1 MSQTIKP
8 EPCGYYG
15 DSAHACK
22 CSMGEI
28 QRYRQRLSGPL
39 LDRIDMTLEVA
50 RLPVEKLV
58 REEKPRVEGQGPRAE
73 AGAKARA
80 AGAPAEPRPTG
91 APSLGPEHL
100 ALGPLEAE
108 AVAQLVID
116 GRETSHAIKTRVSAA
131 RAMQYAR
138 HGKETPN
145 AALGSKQVKQFCQ
158 LDEAGQALLTRA
170 VERLG
175 LSARAYERIRKVA
188 RTIADLA
195 ASEHIMVP
203 HLAEAIQ
210 YRSGE
215 ERLRG

>member
-1 MSQTIKP
+1 
-8 EPCGYYG
+8 
-15 DSAHACK
+15 
-22 CSMGEI
+22 MGEI

-50 RLPVEKLV
+50 RLPVDKLV
-58 REEKPRVEGQGPRAE
+58 REEQPRNSGGAAPVGTGLAPSAISAAGEDSSGAAVPGHHPHEEGQD
-73 AGAKARA
+73 AGRDARA
-80 AGAPAEPRPTG
+80 TE
-91 APSLGPEHL
+91 SL
-100 ALGPLEAE
+100 
-108 AVAQLVID
+108 QTID
-116 GRETSHAIKTRVSAA
+116 GRETSYAIKQRVSAA

-138 HGKETPN
+138 HGKEVPN
-145 AALGSKQVKQFCQ
+145 AALGSKQVKAFCQ

-195 ASEHIMVP
+195 AAEHIAVS